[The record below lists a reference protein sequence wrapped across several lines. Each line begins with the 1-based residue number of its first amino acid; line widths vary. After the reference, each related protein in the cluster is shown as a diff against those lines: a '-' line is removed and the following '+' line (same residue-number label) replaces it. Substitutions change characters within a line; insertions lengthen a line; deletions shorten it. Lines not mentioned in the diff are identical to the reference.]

1 MPGIFAI
8 GAPPARRVRVRPRC
22 NSPFC
27 ERRVSGA
34 SDTPPHPRPDSRRVP
49 MREPRSACAAAY
61 FALRFGT
68 TLCCLYTTVYRA
80 ILVEGEPPGER
91 AGEPESP

>member
-1 MPGIFAI
+1 MRPEAPIMPGIFAI

-34 SDTPPHPRPDSRRVP
+34 SDTPPTPDPIHVAYPCANRDP
-49 MREPRSACAAAY
+49 CAAAY
-61 FALRFGT
+61 FALRYDP
-68 TLCCLYTTVYRA
+68 LYTA
-80 ILVEGEPPGER
+80 L
-91 AGEPESP
+91 S